1 MQLHP
6 SRRLVLSQCALAAV
20 ALMGACTAESPT
32 TPALRRDLRPSSASR
47 APQGQLHFC
56 KSGPPGTY
64 TFHITASDGT
74 LPAGSTFQV
83 TIAGD
88 KDFACID
95 GDFIWLA
102 SSATGV
108 TTITV
113 TEDVPPGITEVDW
126 LVKINDGSGTPLA
139 SQDGGNSFTFVLC
152 NDQNYTL
159 NVTDVPTTPPPPTG
173 KTFSI
178 GPSSMEGHLT
188 IHAGDFFNGG
198 YSFKFKNGSHA
209 ATQYSVTAT
218 VRVPVTCPAGG
229 GAGGTIVIDLGT
241 RVYNVPAGQHRLG
254 CQLETPTA
262 SCHGR
267 APRSPPICGAA
278 SRWTMQGERSTPLR
292 CHRVRRRD
300 RWSISYFKYRDPAAK
315 GKPNTDC
322 TNAADPNR
330 NRADVCGAA
339 GRKTVTDP

>member
-20 ALMGACTAESPT
+20 ALMCACTVESPT
-32 TPALRRDLRPSSASR
+32 TPAFRRDLRPAFGVSGS
-47 APQGQLHFC
+47 QGQLHFC

-88 KDFACID
+88 KDFACVD

-113 TEDVPPGITEVDW
+113 SEDVPPGIAEVDW
-126 LVKINDGSGTPLA
+126 LVKINDGFGTPAA
-139 SQDGGNSFTFVLC
+139 SQVGGNSFTFVLC

-198 YSFKFKNGSHA
+198 YSFKFKSGSHA
-209 ATQYSVTAT
+209 ATQYSVTAR
-218 VRVPVTCPAGG
+218 VEVPVTCPAGG

-241 RVYNVPAGQHRLG
+241 RVYNVPANNTDWLPTGDANSILSWQG
-254 CQLETPTA
+254 STVTPDLCGGFPMDNARGAIYTA
-262 SCHGR
+262 TVSQ
-267 APRSPPICGAA
+267 SPPTG
-278 SRWTMQGERSTPLR
+278 SLVDFR
-292 CHRVRRRD
+292 
-300 RWSISYFKYRDPAAK
+300 FKYRDPAAK

-330 NRADVCGAA
+330 NRADVCGASWSQ
-339 GRKTVTDP
+339 TVTDP